1 MIICL
6 AHSYRRQFSLDQVNV
21 QATFPYFH
29 KSANSLTIMLTIEFS
44 LIILDLRF
52 NVVQEICSQV
62 EFKQYFR
69 SLDGCQLQF
78 YLSHTRDSSCVLRFS
93 LIMLCFEVPFMFNFM
108 LTFLF
113 NNECFFFLQ
122 FSMFVAFQGSF
133 PFSNSQSYHSS
144 SNCKEMESVGD
155 IVLRKELCVCVCV

>member
-1 MIICL
+1 MNLTGMNENFMIICL

-21 QATFPYFH
+21 LATFLYFH

-69 SLDGCQLQF
+69 SLDGC
-78 YLSHTRDSSCVLRFS
+78 
-93 LIMLCFEVPFMFNFM
+93 
-108 LTFLF
+108 
-113 NNECFFFLQ
+113 
-122 FSMFVAFQGSF
+122 
-133 PFSNSQSYHSS
+133 
-144 SNCKEMESVGD
+144 
-155 IVLRKELCVCVCV
+155 

>member
-1 MIICL
+1 MCGHHNYFQTHRHYNICTLVRKKFQKLSFVPPYNTLHVETKENKHELGYKEWIKCILLHVNPFCYMNLTGMNENFMIICL

-21 QATFPYFH
+21 LATFLYFH

-69 SLDGCQLQF
+69 SLDGC
-78 YLSHTRDSSCVLRFS
+78 
-93 LIMLCFEVPFMFNFM
+93 
-108 LTFLF
+108 
-113 NNECFFFLQ
+113 
-122 FSMFVAFQGSF
+122 
-133 PFSNSQSYHSS
+133 
-144 SNCKEMESVGD
+144 
-155 IVLRKELCVCVCV
+155 